1 MKVCFIFCSEIISNL
16 QECCKNYTKDPV
28 RFTQIHQLLIF
39 GLICSLSL
47 SLTFYIYVSLYT
59 HKKISKTNWEEILD
73 IVLHYSFSTSVWSV
87 EKTTFSYKAPV
98 YWKILGNEQWCC
110 YLIHSPYSKF
120 TNYLATSMPSFC
132 WGILRA

>member
-1 MKVCFIFCSEIISNL
+1 MFYLLFWNNFKLTGML
-16 QECCKNYTKDPV
+16 QKLYKGPCTLHSDSSTVNFWTHL
-28 RFTQIHQLLIF
+28 Q
-39 GLICSLSL
+39 SLSL

-73 IVLHYSFSTSVWSV
+73 TVLHYSFSTSVWSV